1 YREGHM
7 QLTLDGK
14 ARDRFAKDGF
24 TTLLWLSAPPGDYR
38 MRELVI
44 ETNKGRLTS
53 GATGVRIQ

>member
-1 YREGHM
+1 M